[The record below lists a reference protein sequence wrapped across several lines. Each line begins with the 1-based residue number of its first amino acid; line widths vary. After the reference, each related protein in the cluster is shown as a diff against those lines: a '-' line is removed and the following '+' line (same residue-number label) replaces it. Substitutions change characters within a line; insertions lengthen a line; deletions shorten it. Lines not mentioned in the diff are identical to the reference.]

1 MPTGLAVLLTA
12 APPSINGWP
21 NDRAKRRE
29 RFIRDYLADDQPNF
43 VTAAKFE
50 RIARTVS
57 RYALRRG
64 LRHAGASPHPYR
76 RSHRWSHFPS
86 KAAAKDQAEEWERVS
101 SACPRRSGWRAD
113 FWRPLSRAATQ
124 SGQPPPRQPRSNS
137 WETCEV
143 GLRRGFHME
152 PPTRVAD
159 QPHSLVTLRP

>member
-86 KAAAKDQAEEWERVS
+86 KAAAKDQAEKWER
-101 SACPRRSGWRAD
+101 
-113 FWRPLSRAATQ
+113 
-124 SGQPPPRQPRSNS
+124 GQQRVPAP
-137 WETCEV
+137 
-143 GLRRGFHME
+143 F
-152 PPTRVAD
+152 RVAGRLLAPIESGCYSVRSTTAAPAA
-159 QPHSLVTLRP
+159 QQFLGNL